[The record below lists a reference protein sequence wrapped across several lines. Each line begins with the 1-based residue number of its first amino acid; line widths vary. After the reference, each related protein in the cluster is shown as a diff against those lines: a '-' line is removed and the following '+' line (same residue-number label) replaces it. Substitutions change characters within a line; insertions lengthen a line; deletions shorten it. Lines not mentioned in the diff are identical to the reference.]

1 MLFPKSTELSLIT
14 MIILNIIDIK
24 LFLDPSSSYS

>member
-14 MIILNIIDIK
+14 IIILNIIDIK
-24 LFLDPSSSYS
+24 LFLDPSSPYF